1 MIILSDEHLRLSL
14 DWLKMVRTEGF
25 IDVILFFISMNLFQ
39 EKAFLF
45 SRLSIFGNE
54 FFLLK

>member
-1 MIILSDEHLRLSL
+1 VIILSDEHLRLSL